1 MTAYL
6 AIAEQLAG
14 DITEGRLRPGERLP
28 TQRAFAHSR
37 GIATSTAFRVY
48 AKLIEMGLVT
58 GEVGRG
64 TYVRIGEPASA
75 PALAEPMPAS
85 IDLGTNFPIL
95 PDQHVLM
102 SRVLVTLVRRPDS
115 LDRAL
120 HAVNVQGT
128 AADRAAIASALS
140 YGGWKAKPESL
151 LFAGNGRQALTA
163 AFSALVPPGG
173 RIGFEALTYPVA
185 KAAALR
191 LGFSTAAL
199 VGDEQGVTPDA
210 LKAAHRIAPLH
221 AIYLQPTAQNPTG
234 ATMSRE
240 RREEIVATVKRL
252 KRPDNAPVHIVED
265 AVYSFLELRAPPPLA
280 ALAPDAVVLV
290 DSFSKR
296 VSPGLTIGIISAP
309 GALHLRLIAA
319 LRSGGWGPT
328 GFPLEVAVRC
338 AADGTLSALE
348 DAKRANAV
356 ARQEIAS
363 RELAG
368 LSVRRNP
375 STYHLLLDLPEQ
387 WRAEVFALAMAR
399 RHIAVTPAAAFA
411 VMPAHAP
418 NMVRIAL
425 ANPDITTLS
434 SALGMVKGVALSDVD
449 IENE

>member
-1 MTAYL
+1 MAEYL
-6 AIAEQLAG
+6 AIAEQLAA

-48 AKLIEMGLVT
+48 ARLVKMGLVT

-64 TYVRIGEPASA
+64 TYVRTADPIVG
-75 PALAEPMPAS
+75 PALAEPALAR
-85 IDLGTNFPIL
+85 IDLETNFPIL

-102 SRVLVTLVRRPDS
+102 SRVLGSFVRRPDS

-120 HAVNVQGT
+120 HAVNAQGT
-128 AADRAAIASALS
+128 AANRAAIASALS

-163 AFSALVPPGG
+163 AFSALVPAGG
-173 RIGFEALTYPVA
+173 RIGFEALTFPVA

-191 LGFSTAAL
+191 LGFTTAAL
-199 VGDEQGVTPDA
+199 SGDEQGVTPSA
-210 LKAAHRIAPLH
+210 LTAAHRHAPLH
-221 AIYLQPTAQNPTG
+221 AVYLQPTAQNPTG
-234 ATMSRE
+234 TTMSNA
-240 RREEIVATVKRL
+240 RRNEIVATVSRL

-265 AVYSFLELRAPPPLA
+265 AVYSFLEPRAPLPLA
-280 ALAPDAVVLV
+280 ALAPDMVVLV

-296 VSPGLTIGIISAP
+296 ISPGLSIGVISAP
-309 GALHLRLIAA
+309 RALHLRLIAA

-328 GFPLEVAVRC
+328 AFPLEVATRF
-338 AADGTLSALE
+338 ASEGTLSALE
-348 DAKRANAV
+348 DAKRSDAV

-399 RHIAVTPAAAFA
+399 RNIAVTPAAAFA

-425 ANPDITTLS
+425 ANPDVATLS
-434 SALGMVKGVALSDVD
+434 SALAIVKGVALSEVE
-449 IENE
+449 IEIE